1 MRRPGEQVDIA
12 LMEPS
17 LVDRRC
23 LLEADRPR
31 SGLRD
36 DAFMSAF
43 ALFRCEDLPVS
54 YPSKVEIGG
63 KVTAAATSGP
73 AHAALPT
80 SSTPAMRR

>member
-1 MRRPGEQVDIA
+1 
-12 LMEPS
+12 MEPS

-43 ALFRCEDLPVS
+43 ALFRCEGLPVS
-54 YPSKVEIGG
+54 YPSKVEIRG
-63 KVTAAATSGP
+63 KDDGRSYEGTSPCCPADLVDASDEAVTAILEG
-73 AHAALPT
+73 HA
-80 SSTPAMRR
+80 RG